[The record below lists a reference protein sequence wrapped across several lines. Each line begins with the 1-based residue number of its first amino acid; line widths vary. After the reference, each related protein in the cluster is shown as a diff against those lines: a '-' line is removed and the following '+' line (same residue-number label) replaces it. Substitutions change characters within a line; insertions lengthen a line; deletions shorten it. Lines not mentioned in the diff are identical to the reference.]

1 MASEPC
7 TPRTR
12 TSRSRRRA
20 APLRWLEAW
29 WAGPPSSAMGA
40 VYKRW
45 MWLFCRRTRAM
56 LGSFLQRSLGPRKP
70 PAHRQP
76 QKLRMLL
83 VATLL
88 KLRPTHLPPLQPPPL
103 PLQLPG
109 RVLMRLLQWLMT
121 VRHRHRRRRR
131 RHRHRP
137 PPPTLGPGRRHSLL
151 GHRLRPPRRVCSCTP
166 IHRFLRQLLRF
177 WGMGQKSGSLSRRQ
191 KSSATPIAS
200 VRSRA
205 STLSRKEPP
214 TTNASRPGNTER
226 NLRRG

>member
-121 VRHRHRRRRR
+121 VRPRRRRR

-137 PPPTLGPGRRHSLL
+137 PPSSSSAAAPP
-151 GHRLRPPRRVCSCTP
+151 LRP
-166 IHRFLRQLLRF
+166 LGLAD
-177 WGMGQKSGSLSRRQ
+177 G
-191 KSSATPIAS
+191 
-200 VRSRA
+200 
-205 STLSRKEPP
+205 TLSWA
-214 TTNASRPGNTER
+214 TVCD
-226 NLRRG
+226 LRDACARARQSIAF